1 MDDPFAVH
9 FRKAAPGLRPDRR
22 KLHRS
27 TPQDTWKRSV
37 IGEILHN
44 LQSIIPTTT
53 PTTNRPHFCRPR
65 RELLVLSFLPSR
77 FFESSFRFQNL
88 RQSTFTAFEF
98 CGNFISRQVAE
109 LIVIN
114 SVRGVGVSQ

>member
-65 RELLVLSFLPSR
+65 RELLAEHFDSGAGRGPQVNADLQFDCVTVQLWERADLSIA
-77 FFESSFRFQNL
+77 Q
-88 RQSTFTAFEF
+88 
-98 CGNFISRQVAE
+98 CDV
-109 LIVIN
+109 VD
-114 SVRGVGVSQ
+114 SVMFAP